1 MSNRLGRLHQLL
13 YTRCPVPSPL
23 ALAMQLGW
31 IEEAM
36 YQLANIEVRASFESS
51 NPTDVAAHC
60 EVQQRNA
67 FRQGGNSPAI
77 WAKSKNQ
84 DTRVIGLTWTD
95 EYQSLIA
102 LPQSGIKSV
111 KDLRGRRVGLP
122 QHNVPFDHF
131 RVSALRGFSV
141 MLETEGMS
149 LKDIEIINLPDHEI
163 PTQVCDGKIVSTGTG
178 RRGRYSYS
186 SEIDAISKNQVDV
199 VYVKDVLGAQA
210 THLLGAQVV
219 VNINNHPDPY
229 VRLNNCTPRPLTVD
243 SWLLENYPHLVDC
256 LLQQAYLAGEWAQ
269 QHPRETLALLSREVG
284 WSESWIQYA
293 YGAKIHQNLRLDLSA
308 ENINRL
314 SIFKDF
320 LLQHQL
326 IEQDFSVKD
335 WVDHEPLD
343 RLLKKQRA
351 IAKRKPA
358 VAATRNTTAKA
369 GGLIH

>member
-1 MSNRLGRLHQLL
+1 
-13 YTRCPVPSPL
+13 
-23 ALAMQLGW
+23 
-31 IEEAM
+31 
-36 YQLANIEVRASFESS
+36 
-51 NPTDVAAHC
+51 
-60 EVQQRNA
+60 
-67 FRQGGNSPAI
+67 
-77 WAKSKNQ
+77 
-84 DTRVIGLTWTD
+84 
-95 EYQSLIA
+95 
-102 LPQSGIKSV
+102 
-111 KDLRGRRVGLP
+111 
-122 QHNVPFDHF
+122 
-131 RVSALRGFSV
+131 
-141 MLETEGMS
+141 
-149 LKDIEIINLPDHEI
+149 
-163 PTQVCDGKIVSTGTG
+163 
-178 RRGRYSYS
+178 
-186 SEIDAISKNQVDV
+186 
-199 VYVKDVLGAQA
+199 
-210 THLLGAQVV
+210 
-219 VNINNHPDPY
+219 
-229 VRLNNCTPRPLTVD
+229 
-243 SWLLENYPHLVDC
+243 LENYPHLVDC